1 MADYIGE
8 FFGDD
13 KSTDKVRKI
22 YPRMTLKEYEALDES
37 VRGELIGGRFYAMAG
52 ASTAHQSISF
62 HLAFE
67 LEKYIRDNKGD
78 CRVFIP
84 PLDVKLFKK
93 EDTILQPDVLV
104 VCDPK
109 KIGEKRVDG
118 APDLVIE
125 VVSPANPG
133 HDYIRKLELYLKA
146 GVREYWIVDPE
157 EKRVVVYIP
166 GTGEDRD
173 LSGRIYRFDQDIPV
187 FIYKGELTINLKQF
201 A

>member
-37 VRGELIGGRFYAMAG
+37 VRGELIGGRFYA
-52 ASTAHQSISF
+52 ASSRTTTHQRISGF
-62 HLAFE
+62 LSFE
-67 LEKYIRDNKGD
+67 IERYVRDNK
-78 CRVFIP
+78 CECEVFIA

-93 EDTILQPDVLV
+93 EETMVQPDVLV

-109 KIGEKRVDG
+109 KIGEKYIKG

-133 HDYIRKLELYLKA
+133 HDYIRKLELYLRA